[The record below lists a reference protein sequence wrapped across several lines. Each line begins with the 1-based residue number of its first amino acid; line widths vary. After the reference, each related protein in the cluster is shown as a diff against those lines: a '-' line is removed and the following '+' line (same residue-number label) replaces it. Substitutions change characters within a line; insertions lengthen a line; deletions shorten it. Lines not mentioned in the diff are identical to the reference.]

1 MHAYI
6 KCFSF
11 IIENNKKHE
20 KYWKNMMKYKTD
32 FHDNWSSVEES
43 LESERKCLERKKVFY
58 IFSNTYQLN

>member
-11 IIENNKKHE
+11 IIKNNKKHE

-43 LESERKCLERKKVFY
+43 
-58 IFSNTYQLN
+58 